1 MSGKKERKIMS
12 DEFQNKYVGFM
23 ILWMVIGV
31 FGTGM
36 VGLIYFA
43 INGSY

>member
-1 MSGKKERKIMS
+1 MS
-12 DEFQNKYVGFM
+12 DEFKQKYVGFM

>member
-1 MSGKKERKIMS
+1 MS
-12 DEFQNKYVGFM
+12 DEFKHKYVGFM